1 MKFTKH
7 YKILLISLGFTGLAL
22 AIKTILHILNWEFL
36 ILTPLHT
43 AVISGGIFVISFV
56 LSAVIADYKES
67 EKLPAE
73 FAATIESMYEDIKGF
88 SIAHPKVNV
97 QDIQTTLCE
106 ILTLIRDDVVTGNR
120 QTHHKVFELSAQ
132 LADMELK
139 GVPPNYLA
147 KLKQE
152 QALLVKSLFRINY
165 IQTIKFLPSAHVLA
179 QLVVVLI
186 SIILLF
192 TKIDPVVTGTFLTGV
207 TILIFSY
214 ILLLIETV
222 SKPFQ
227 QEGKSIDDVSFFL
240 IDRTMEHVSEAK
252 HGSHDH
258 STQKRKSIDNHQRK
272 RR

>member
-7 YKILLISLGFTGLAL
+7 YKILLLSLGLTGLAL
-22 AIKTILHILNWEFL
+22 VVKATVHALNWEFMT
-36 ILTPLHT
+36 LTPLHT
-43 AVISGGIFVISFV
+43 SVISGGIFVMSFV

-67 EKLPAE
+67 EKLPSE
-73 FAATIESMYEDIKGF
+73 FASTIESMYEDIKGI
-88 SIAHPKVNV
+88 SIAHPKVNLKE
-97 QDIQTTLCE
+97 IQATLCE
-106 ILTLIRDDVVTGNR
+106 ILTLIREDVVTGNR

-132 LADMELK
+132 LADMEQK

-165 IQTIKFLPSAHVLA
+165 IQSIKFLPSAHVLS

-186 SIILLF
+186 GAILLF
-192 TKIDPVVTGTFLTGV
+192 TKIDPLLTGTVITGV

-214 ILLLIETV
+214 IYLLIETI

-227 QEGKSIDDVSFFL
+227 AAGATIDDVSFFL
-240 IDRTMEHVSEAK
+240 IDRTMEHVSETQ
-252 HGSHDH
+252 H
-258 STQKRKSIDNHQRK
+258 SGHEHASKKSQRKSSRRK

>member
-1 MKFTKH
+1 MIRFTKN
-7 YKILLISLGFTGLAL
+7 YKILLSSLGFTGLAL
-22 AIKTILHILNWEFL
+22 AVKATLHILGWEFMV
-36 ILTPLHT
+36 LTPLHT
-43 AVISGGIFVISFV
+43 AVISGGIFVMSFV

-73 FAATIESMYEDIKGF
+73 FAATIESMYEDIKGI
-88 SIAHPKVNV
+88 SIAHPEVNLRE
-97 QDIQTTLCE
+97 IQATLCE
-106 ILTLIRDDVVTGNR
+106 ILTLIREDVVTGNR
-120 QTHHKVFELSAQ
+120 QTHHKVFELSTQ
-132 LADMELK
+132 LADMEQK

-152 QALLVKSLFRINY
+152 QALLVRSLFRINY

-179 QLVVVLI
+179 QLVIVLI
-186 SIILLF
+186 SAILLF
-192 TKIDPVVTGTFLTGV
+192 TKIDPVVTGTVITGV

-227 QEGKSIDDVSFFL
+227 AAGATIDDVSFFL
-240 IDRTMEHVSEAK
+240 IDRTIEHVSEAQ
-252 HGSHDH
+252 H
-258 STQKRKSIDNHQRK
+258 SGHEQAGKKSDRKSTLRK